1 MKSICKAKREQME
14 DVQQFW
20 TQQGSLSPQDQA
32 EMKLEQLQAFICQ
45 LSHGP
50 GGQAELKRR
59 FERFGD
65 CKRIPGE
72 FTLQFYGRLRRWLD
86 RDIDG

>member
-1 MKSICKAKREQME
+1 MKSVCKAKREQME

-20 TQQGSLSPQDQA
+20 TQQESLSPQDQA
-32 EMKLEQLQAFICQ
+32 ETKLVQLQVFIRQ
-45 LSHGP
+45 LGQGA

-65 CKRIPGE
+65 CKRMPGE

-86 RDIDG
+86 RDIEG